1 MQTLK
6 KVLFLLTPQ
15 ERKRAGLLLIMILI
29 MAILD
34 TIGVASIMPFIAV
47 LTNPEIVE
55 SNFLLGIMYNKSKF
69 FGVENIEEFIILL
82 GFLVFFVLII
92 SLTFK
97 SLAIYAQLRFAQMR
111 EYSIGKRLLEGY
123 LSQPYSWS
131 LSRNS
136 ADFSKTILSEVNLI
150 ILQAITPMIN
160 LLANA
165 TVVIAILILLI
176 IVDPFIAFLISCT
189 LGLAYWIIY
198 KFIRGYLKNIGLER
212 LKVNQLRFTSINEVF
227 GAGKEVKLGGLEN
240 TYIDKFSKTT
250 KIFAKHQAS
259 MKVLAQLPRFAIEA
273 IGFGGMI
280 LFILYYLLES
290 KTFTNALPL
299 IALYAFGGYRILPAL
314 QQSYNSISSLRFAGP
329 ALDNLCEELRLNK
342 KDLIN
347 KHVEPLLIERAIS
360 LKNISYNYPNTK
372 QTSIKNVSL
381 EILACSTVS
390 LVGATGSGKTTT
402 ADIILGLL
410 EPQKGVLEV
419 DGKVINDHNRKAW
432 QKSIGYVPQY
442 IYLTDDTITA
452 NIALGIDSKIVSQ
465 KSIEQAA
472 KAANLHEFII
482 NELPM
487 GYKTIVGE
495 RGVRLSG
502 GQRQRLGIA
511 RALYHGPKI
520 LVLDEATSAMDNL
533 TEKLIMDAINKLKKN
548 TTILLIAHRLTTIK
562 NCEKIFLIDKGEL
575 KDQGTYEELIKSSS
589 LFSKYASN
597 Y

>member
-6 KVLFLLTPQ
+6 KILFLLTPH
-15 ERKRAGLLLIMILI
+15 EKKRAGLLLIMILV

-55 SNFLLGIMYNKSKF
+55 SNFLLKLMYSKSKI
-69 FGVENIEEFIILL
+69 FGVENINEFIILL

-131 LSRNS
+131 LGRNS

-176 IVDPFIAFLISCT
+176 IVNPFIAFLISCT

-198 KFIRGYLKNIGLER
+198 KFIRGYLKNIGQER
-212 LKVNQLRFTSINEVF
+212 LKVNQLRFTCINEVF
-227 GAGKEVKLGGLEN
+227 GAGKEVKLGSLEK

-259 MKVLAQLPRFAIEA
+259 MKILAQLPRFAIEG

-280 LFILYYLLES
+280 LFTLYYLLES

-314 QQSYNSISSLRFAGP
+314 QQSYNSISSLRFASP
-329 ALDNLCEELRLNK
+329 ALDNLCEELKLDK
-342 KDLIN
+342 KNLIN
-347 KHVEPLLIERAIS
+347 KYVEPLPIERAIN
-360 LKNISYNYPNTK
+360 LKNIYYNYPNTK
-372 QTSIKNVSL
+372 RTSIKNISF
-381 EILACSTVS
+381 EILARSTVG

-410 EPQKGVLEV
+410 EPQKGALEV
-419 DGKVINDHNRKAW
+419 DGKAINGHNRKAW

-452 NIALGIDSKIVSQ
+452 NIALGIDLKDVSQ
-465 KSIEQAA
+465 KSIERAA
-472 KAANLHEFII
+472 KASNLHEFII

-511 RALYHGPKI
+511 RALYHSPKI

-533 TEKLIMDAINKLKKN
+533 TEKLIMEAINKLKKN

-562 NCEKIFLIDKGEL
+562 NCEKIFLIEKGEL
-575 KDQGTYEELIKSSS
+575 KDQGTYEELIKSSA
-589 LFSKYASN
+589 LFGKYASN
-597 Y
+597 S